1 MDYQALQTSLGI
13 GVGVGLSTMVS
24 ITAILLPASYALNQ
38 FIYHAW
44 PMRVLLAILS
54 IMFFFVSAPL
64 LVVRFILR
72 LSKPI
77 HYFGLLPIIT
87 QPPPS
92 ITGWWA
98 SLFSLFRLLAEPF
111 YHYNDQ
117 GEADKAGYNVAIK
130 HLLVPVNTAN
140 TQTVGVFNIRPGA
153 VCEEL
158 FDAIRA
164 TGTIDDYAKWSEKVT
179 HLSDPCSTMF
189 GRAYPAAK
197 VL

>member
-64 LVVRFILR
+64 LVVRFILG

-117 GEADKAGYNVAIK
+117 GEADKAGYKVAIE
-130 HLLVPVNTAN
+130 HLLAPGNTEVKK
-140 TQTVGVFNIRPGA
+140 VGVFDIRPGA

-158 FDAIRA
+158 FEAIRA
-164 TGTIDDYAKWSEKVT
+164 TGTITDYTAWSATVT
-179 HLSDPCSTMF
+179 PLSDPCSTMF
-189 GRAYPAAK
+189 GVA
-197 VL
+197 

>member
-64 LVVRFILR
+64 LVVRFILG

-130 HLLVPVNTAN
+130 HLLVPVSTEVKK
-140 TQTVGVFNIRPGA
+140 VGVFDIRPGA

-158 FDAIRA
+158 FEAIRA
-164 TGTIDDYAKWSEKVT
+164 TGTIDNYATWSSTVT
-179 HLSDPCSTMF
+179 PLSDPCNAMF
-189 GRAYPAAK
+189 GVA
-197 VL
+197 